1 MDNGMTH
8 HKATVNGQSIHYVRA
23 GSGDPL
29 LLLHGWPA
37 TWYHWRK
44 VIPTLAEHYTVIA
57 PDLRGF
63 GDSSKPQSG
72 YDTRTVTEDVYQ
84 LMRQLG
90 FTKLFVAGHDLGAV
104 HAYTYANRHP
114 EDVRAMAYLDEPL
127 PGFTYEQFANFNP
140 DPSMQG
146 GFWWAHF
153 FLFPDLPEALMDG
166 RERIVLTHLI
176 RRMAYDMAAFSEAD
190 LDEYARAFGNGG
202 WRGSLGVYREIG
214 KTIQQN
220 REAAETKLTMPVLAL
235 GGAFGTGDVPMYDMQ
250 QVATNVTGGVIAECG
265 HFIAE
270 ERPAELA
277 KRLRTFFGSA

>member
-1 MDNGMTH
+1 MSEGVTH
-8 HKATVNGQSIHYVRA
+8 HKAAVNGQIIHYVRA
-23 GSGDPL
+23 GQGDPL

-37 TWYHWRK
+37 TWYHWRR
-44 VIPTLAEHYTVIA
+44 VIPALAQHYTVIA

-90 FTKLFVAGHDLGAV
+90 FGRLFVAGHDLGAV
-104 HAYTYANRHP
+104 HAYTYANQHP
-114 EDVRAMAYLDEPL
+114 EDVRALAYLDEPL
-127 PGFTYEQFANFNP
+127 PGFTYEQFAGFNP
-140 DPSMQG
+140 DPSAQG

-153 FLFPDLPEALMDG
+153 FLFPDLPEALMEG
-166 RERIVLTHLI
+166 RERLVLTHLI
-176 RRMAYDMAAFSEAD
+176 RRMAYDMGAFSEAD
-190 LDEYARAFGNGG
+190 LDEYARTFGNGG

-214 KTIQQN
+214 RTIQQN
-220 REAAETKLTMPVLAL
+220 REAATTLLEMPVLAL
-235 GGAFGTGDVPMYDMQ
+235 GGAFGTGEVPLHDMQ
-250 QVATNVTGGVIAECG
+250 QVARNVTGGVIAECG

-277 KRLRTFFGSA
+277 ERLIAFFSQA